1 MNAALE
7 EYREDKRAANVAER
21 VERGPLRVDIA
32 RDVVD
37 GRVSALF
44 ALAAAVKQPD

>member
-7 EYREDKRAANVAER
+7 EYRDDKRAANVAER
-21 VERGPLRVDIA
+21 VERGPLHVDVA

-44 ALAAAVKQPD
+44 ALAAAVKKPS

>member
-7 EYREDKRAANVAER
+7 KYRDDERAANVAER